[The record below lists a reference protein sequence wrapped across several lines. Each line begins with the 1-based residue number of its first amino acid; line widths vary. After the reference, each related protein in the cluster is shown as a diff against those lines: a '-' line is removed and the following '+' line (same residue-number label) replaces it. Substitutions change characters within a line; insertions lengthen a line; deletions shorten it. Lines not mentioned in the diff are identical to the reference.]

1 MIANDKP
8 LLEVR
13 DLKTWFGA
21 RARPVRAVDGV
32 SFDILPGTTVALVG
46 ESGCGKSVAALSLT
60 RLVPQPPGFFA
71 GGHVLLRGE
80 DTLRMSER
88 RLADIRGREISYVF
102 QEPGTS
108 LNPVFRVGYQVRE
121 AVRLHRTDV
130 DAHDEAVKLMNMVGL
145 PEPKRHMRS
154 YPHEMSGGMQQR
166 VMIAMALACR
176 PSLLVADEPT
186 TALDVTIQAQI
197 LELLSSLQEELKM
210 AVLLITHNLG
220 LVADK
225 THFVN
230 VMYAGRI
237 VETGRTEDVLRAPAH
252 PYTRGLLDAVPRL
265 EKAGE
270 RMTGIEGTV
279 PDPADLPPGCRFE
292 PRCPRAREE
301 CRRKEPEM
309 TDAVVSRCVRC
320 LYPLGES
327 D

>member
-1 MIANDKP
+1 
-8 LLEVR
+8 
-13 DLKTWFGA
+13 
-21 RARPVRAVDGV
+21 
-32 SFDILPGTTVALVG
+32 
-46 ESGCGKSVAALSLT
+46 
-60 RLVPQPPGFFA
+60 
-71 GGHVLLRGE
+71 
-80 DTLRMSER
+80 
-88 RLADIRGREISYVF
+88 
-102 QEPGTS
+102 
-108 LNPVFRVGYQVRE
+108 
-121 AVRLHRTDV
+121 
-130 DAHDEAVKLMNMVGL
+130 
-145 PEPKRHMRS
+145 
-154 YPHEMSGGMQQR
+154 
-166 VMIAMALACR
+166 MALACR